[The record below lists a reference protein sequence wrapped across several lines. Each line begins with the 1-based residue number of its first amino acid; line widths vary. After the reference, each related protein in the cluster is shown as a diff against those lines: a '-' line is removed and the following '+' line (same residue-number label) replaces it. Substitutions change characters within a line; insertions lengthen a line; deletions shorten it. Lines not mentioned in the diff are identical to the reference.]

1 MKRNIIFIL
10 ISTLLITYG
19 CEDLRFGD
27 AFLEKAPG
35 VDITKD
41 TIFGNIKYAEDFLWG
56 AYKTLPYGLN
66 TREATPGIPISF
78 KLCKMQ
84 TDVLESISDLS
95 QSYLSWGGSSFYYNG
110 SYNANTENEPRT
122 KYNYIYSQAW
132 DGIRMGHIIIENI
145 DKVPNV
151 SQTYKDQLK
160 GEARMIIAVHYT
172 DMLRNFGGVPW
183 LDHAYSPNENTT
195 YFPRISAQ
203 ATCDSIVKVIDMAI
217 TELPWTLD
225 DPDTWDG
232 RFTKAGA
239 MGLKARLLLFNASP
253 LFNDDQPY
261 LDGEAAEK
269 KLVWHGAKNMELW
282 KQAADAAHELIEKV
296 ESTGDYKLY
305 HVDGNSYRQDFQG
318 AYIKRGNGEILISI
332 RYMYKTPDSSESYRF
347 LASSGPAEKPND
359 WSSSGWGCGN
369 VTNDYVRMFPDAN
382 GTPIDDPS
390 SSYMEEFPYENRD
403 PRLYETVMVNGDA
416 FRGRTVELYLGGR
429 ERPSSGTLAAMTGH
443 CVRKFILDGDVA
455 TTLKAVVHWP
465 HLRLPEIY
473 LTYAEAINEYNGA
486 PTPEAY
492 RCVNIVRNRVGLKDL
507 PAGLTQEQFREA
519 VILERALEF
528 GWEEVRWFDLVR
540 WKREADFTKTLH
552 GINTIK
558 DDTSPFGYLYTH
570 FELPTRYW
578 KNNWS
583 PKWYLSAFPTNEM
596 NKNYGLI
603 QNPGW

>member
-1 MKRNIIFIL
+1 MKRNIILIL
-10 ISTLLITYG
+10 ISALLTTYG
-19 CEDLRFGD
+19 CDDLRFGD

-56 AYKTLPYGLN
+56 AYKSLPYGLN
-66 TREATPGIPISF
+66 VCFPLPNNPASLKF
-78 KLCKMQ
+78 CKMN
-84 TDVLESISDLS
+84 TDVLESLSDFS
-95 QSYLSWGGSSFYYNG
+95 HSYLGWGGATPYYNG
-110 SYNANTENEPRT
+110 SYNANTEDVQGT

-132 DGIRMGHIIIENI
+132 DGIRMGYIIIENI
-145 DKVPNV
+145 DKVPNA
-151 SQTYKDQLK
+151 TPEYKKWMK
-160 GEARMIIAVHYT
+160 GEARMIIAMHYV
-172 DMLRNFGGVPW
+172 DMFRNFGGVPW
-183 LDHAYSPNENTT
+183 LDHAYTPNENTT
-195 YFPRISAQ
+195 NFPRIPAQ
-203 ATCDSIVKVIDMAI
+203 EMCDSIVAIIDQAI

-225 DPDTWDG
+225 DPETWDG

-261 LDGEAAEK
+261 LEGEAAEK
-269 KLVWHGAKNMELW
+269 KLVWHGAKKRDLW
-282 KQAADAAHELIEKV
+282 KQAADAAHELIEIA

-305 HVDGNSYRQDFQG
+305 HVEGNSYRQDFQG
-318 AYIKRGNGEILISI
+318 AYIKRGNGEVLISI
-332 RYMYKTPDSSESYRF
+332 RYLYKTSDTVQGYRF
-347 LASSGPAEKPND
+347 YASSGPAEASNS
-359 WSSSGWGCGN
+359 WSVSGWGCGN
-369 VTNDYVRMFPDAN
+369 VTDEYVRMFPDAN
-382 GTPIDDPS
+382 GIPIDDPT

-429 ERPSSGTLAAMTGH
+429 ERPSAGNLAAMSGH
-443 CVRKFILDGDVA
+443 GVRKFILDGDDA
-455 TTLKAVVHWP
+455 TTLKAVAHWP

-473 LTYAEAINEYNGA
+473 LTYAEAINEYNGG

-507 PAGLTQEQFREA
+507 PDNLTQEQFREA

-528 GWEEVRWFDLVR
+528 GWEEVRWYDLVR
-540 WKREADFTKTLH
+540 WKREADFTKTLR
-552 GINTIK
+552 GVNIEKTN
-558 DDTSPFGYLYTH
+558 DLFGFSYTQ
-570 FELPTRYW
+570 FDLPTRYW

-583 PKWYLSAFPTNEM
+583 PKWYLSAFPTREM
-596 NKNYGLI
+596 NKDYGLI